1 MQQDKIEA
9 ALTAAL
15 KHIEEAINA
24 HARNDEKTMGN
35 SLWST
40 SAETEYAVF
49 LLSLL
54 QNHRPNTSLK
64 QGTSGKQPT
73 EPEWILT
80 SAQQLLR
87 SAKEKM
93 QAEERVEAYE
103 EAWTAR
109 DMLLKLKESLERKS
123 RKERQKQDY

>member
-24 HARNDEKTMGN
+24 HARNDEKAMSN

-54 QNHRPNTSLK
+54 QSDKSNPTLK
-64 QGTSGKQPT
+64 QAPSGKQPT
-73 EPEWILT
+73 EPESILT

-87 SAKEKM
+87 SAKEKV
-93 QAEERVEAYE
+93 QAGEYMKGYE
-103 EAWTAR
+103 GAWTAR
-109 DMLLKLKESLERKS
+109 NMLLKLQEWLEKKRK
-123 RKERQKQDY
+123 KERQE

>member
-1 MQQDKIEA
+1 MQRDKIEA
-9 ALTAAL
+9 ALTTAL

-24 HARNDEKTMGN
+24 HTRNDEKAMSN

-54 QNHRPNTSLK
+54 QNDRSNTTLK
-64 QGTSGKQPT
+64 QEVSRKQLT
-73 EPEWILT
+73 EPESILT
-80 SAQQLLR
+80 SAQQLLK
-87 SAKEKM
+87 SAKENV
-93 QAEERVEAYE
+93 QAGEHIKGYE

-109 DMLLKLKESLERKS
+109 NLLLKLQESLEKKRRKD
-123 RKERQKQDY
+123 KEKMD

>member
-15 KHIEEAINA
+15 QHMEEAFNA
-24 HARNDEKTMGN
+24 HARNDEKALSN

-54 QNHRPNTSLK
+54 QSDKLNTTLK
-64 QGTSGKQPT
+64 QGVSAKQST
-73 EPEWILT
+73 EPEPILS
-80 SAQQLLR
+80 SAQQLLK
-87 SAKEKM
+87 SAKEKV
-93 QAEERVEAYE
+93 QAGEHTRGYE

-109 DMLLKLKESLERKS
+109 NLLVKLQESLEK
-123 RKERQKQDY
+123 KHKKGEQK